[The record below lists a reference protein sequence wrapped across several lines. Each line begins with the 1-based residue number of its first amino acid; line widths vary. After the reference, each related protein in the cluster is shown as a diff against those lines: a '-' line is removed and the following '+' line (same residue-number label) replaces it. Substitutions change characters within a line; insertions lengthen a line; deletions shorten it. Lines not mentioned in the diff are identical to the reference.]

1 MSAGLRI
8 VGRDLPSL
16 LREPVACMAV
26 VINAVLL
33 FEFLNVVEGRLRVR
47 PDTLIRSE
55 EHTSELQSR
64 GHLVCR
70 LLLEK
75 KKESTIEAL
84 AGDREGMCG
93 KPEPASKPRGG

>member
-47 PDTLIRSE
+47 PDTLIRM
-55 EHTSELQSR
+55 Q
-64 GHLVCR
+64 
-70 LLLEK
+70 
-75 KKESTIEAL
+75 
-84 AGDREGMCG
+84 
-93 KPEPASKPRGG
+93 